1 MFSFVQWKPEA
12 AGLKTES
19 ENRKEQMKTHS
30 ALLGGGDLLCDSAR
44 NAFQTL
50 QKHDAAVCCSFRAL
64 ASTQVMSCRSIMP
77 ALQVRQQLSYITSRN
92 TSCFLGGHSSAG
104 ALSRDPTSDRKLA
117 QRSSDF
123 FFCVASSSSPPC
135 GGSARSLPSSSD
147 FLRFLL

>member
-64 ASTQVMSCRSIMP
+64 AAGPSCLLCRSGSSSLTSP
-77 ALQVRQQLSYITSRN
+77 AEIPPVFWGDTLLRGLCPGIQRQTGNWPKDHQIFSSAWPHLHHLPVVDQPVLCRPPR
-92 TSCFLGGHSSAG
+92 TSC
-104 ALSRDPTSDRKLA
+104 
-117 QRSSDF
+117 
-123 FFCVASSSSPPC
+123 ASC
-135 GGSARSLPSSSD
+135 
-147 FLRFLL
+147 FK